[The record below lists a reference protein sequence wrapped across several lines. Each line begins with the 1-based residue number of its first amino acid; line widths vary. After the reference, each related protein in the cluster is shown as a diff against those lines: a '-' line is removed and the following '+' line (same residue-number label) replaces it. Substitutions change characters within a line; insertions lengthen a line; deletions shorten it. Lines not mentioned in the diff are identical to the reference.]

1 MATKQFELESIGI
14 ISVHKRKGSKSIR
27 LSVNS
32 DGKVRVTMPT
42 WLPFQ
47 AGVTFAAQKK
57 DWLLGQMNH
66 DVFRD
71 GQRLGKYH
79 TLRLLVKPGISQPQT
94 RLNDTEA
101 IVYYLGSASGPAVQ
115 AAAHEV
121 AKRAAKAEADRLLPQ
136 RLKELAVKYDFQYK
150 SITIRH
156 LKSRWGS
163 CSSLHDITLNYYLMQ
178 LPWELIDYVLVH
190 ELAHTKHL
198 NHGTSFWQA
207 VENCIPD
214 YKDRRKRLK
223 NYQPSLLSLKS
234 DPSVA

>member
-1 MATKQFELESIGI
+1 MAAKQFELESIGV
-14 ISVHKRKGSKSIR
+14 ISVFKRKGSKSIR

-42 WLPFQ
+42 WLPYQ
-47 AGVTFAAQKK
+47 AGLTFASSKK
-57 DWLLGQMNH
+57 TWLQSQMKH
-66 DVFRD
+66 DQFRD

-94 RLNDTEA
+94 RLTDTEA
-101 IVYYLGSASGPAVQ
+101 IVYYLGSIGSPAVQ

-121 AKRAAKAEADRLLPQ
+121 AKRSAKAEAEQLLPQ
-136 RLKELAVKYDFQYK
+136 RLKELAQKHDYQYK
-150 SITIRH
+150 SLKIRH

-190 ELAHTKHL
+190 ELVHTNHL
-198 NHGTSFWQA
+198 NHGKGFWQA
-207 VENCIPD
+207 VENCLPD

-234 DPSVA
+234 